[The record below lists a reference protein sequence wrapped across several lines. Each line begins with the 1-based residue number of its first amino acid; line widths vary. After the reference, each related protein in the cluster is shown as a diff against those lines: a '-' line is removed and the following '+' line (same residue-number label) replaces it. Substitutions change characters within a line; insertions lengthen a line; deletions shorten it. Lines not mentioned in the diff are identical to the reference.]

1 MSRIVAIVGRPNVG
15 KSTLFNR
22 LTESR
27 KAIVDDFSG
36 VTRDR
41 HYGRAEW
48 VGEEFTVI
56 DTGGYVSGSEDIF
69 EEAIRRQVHI
79 AVEEADVLLFMVD
92 VTTGITDLDATLA
105 DVLRRTK
112 KPVLVVSNKVDYGD
126 REPAS
131 AEFYSFGLGEV
142 YSISSQTGT
151 GTGELLDVLVKA
163 LPEHEPETDNS
174 LPKVTLVGRPNVGK
188 STLLNALLGYERTI
202 VTPIA
207 GTTRDTIHTEYKG
220 FGHHFTLI
228 DTAGLRRKAKV
239 HEDIEF
245 YSVLRTVR
253 TIEDSDVVVLM
264 IDAQEGIQA
273 QDLSIFHLAEKN
285 KKGIVLL
292 VNKWDLIEKDHTST
306 KKFEE
311 AIKERIAPFTDVPI
325 IFISATEKQRIL
337 KAVETAMDVYQAR
350 QQHIKTNKLNEV
362 MLEIIEN
369 YPPPAWKGKYIRIK
383 YVTQLKQVPPT
394 FVFFCNLPQYI
405 RESYKRY
412 LENKI
417 REKFNF
423 TGVPFNLFFREK

>member
-41 HYGRAEW
+41 HYGKAEW

-163 LPEHEPETDNS
+163 LPEQEQQAEDS

-220 FGHHFTLI
+220 YGHHFTLI

-253 TIEDSDVVVLM
+253 TIEDCDVVMLM

-285 KKGIVLL
+285 KKGLVIL

-306 KKFEE
+306 KKFEA

-325 IFISATEKQRIL
+325 VFISAIDKQRIL

-412 LENKI
+412 LENQI

>member
-292 VNKWDLIEKDHTST
+292 VNKWDLIEKDHSST

>member
-41 HYGRAEW
+41 HYGKAEW
-48 VGEEFTVI
+48 IGEEFTVI

-163 LPEHEPETDNS
+163 LPEQVPQSDDA

-253 TIEDSDVVVLM
+253 TIEDCDVVVLM

-285 KKGIVLL
+285 KKGLVIL

-306 KKFEE
+306 KKFEA

-325 IFISATEKQRIL
+325 VFISAIDKQRIL
-337 KAVETAMDVYQAR
+337 KAVETAMEVYQAR

-412 LENKI
+412 LENQI

>member
-412 LENKI
+412 LENQI

>member
-92 VTTGITDLDATLA
+92 VTTGITDLDDTLA

-112 KPVLVVSNKVDYGD
+112 KPVFVVSNKVDYGD

-151 GTGELLDVLVKA
+151 GTGELLDELVKA
-163 LPEHEPETDNS
+163 LPEHEPETDSS

-202 VTPIA
+202 VTPLA

-253 TIEDSDVVVLM
+253 TIEDSDIVMLM

-285 KKGIVLL
+285 KKGIVIL

-337 KAVETAMDVYQAR
+337 KAVETAMEVYQNR

>member
-41 HYGRAEW
+41 HYGKAEW

-163 LPEHEPETDNS
+163 LPEQVPQAENS

-207 GTTRDTIHTEYKG
+207 GTTRDTIHTEYNG

-253 TIEDSDVVVLM
+253 TIEDCDVVVLM

-285 KKGIVLL
+285 KKGLVIL

-306 KKFEE
+306 KKFEA

-325 IFISATEKQRIL
+325 VFISAIDKQRIL

-412 LENKI
+412 LENQI

>member
-41 HYGRAEW
+41 HYGKSEW
-48 VGEEFTVI
+48 IGEEYTVI

-69 EEAIRRQVHI
+69 EEAIRRQVVI
-79 AVEEADVLLFMVD
+79 AMEEADVLLFMVD
-92 VTTGITDLDATLA
+92 VTTGITDLDMALA
-105 DVLRRTK
+105 DVLRRAK
-112 KPVLVVSNKVDYGD
+112 KPVIVVSNKVDHGD

-142 YSISSQTGT
+142 FSISSQTGT
-151 GTGELLDVLVKA
+151 GTGELLDQVVKC
-163 LPEHEPETDNS
+163 LPVEPIEERPD

-253 TIEDSDVVVLM
+253 TIEDSDVVMLM

-306 KKFEE
+306 RKFEE

-325 IFISATEKQRIL
+325 VFISATEKQRIL
-337 KAVETAMDVYQAR
+337 KAVEIAMDVFQAR
-350 QQHIKTNKLNEV
+350 QQHIKTNKLNDV
-362 MLEIIEN
+362 MLEIIEH

-412 LENKI
+412 LENQI